1 MEILGLVFAGSATE
15 QRPEMAAFLADVLGM
30 PRLEVDGVEAD
41 LFGLPDGS
49 AFAVADPRGMGDT
62 SRTIGFLVADLDA
75 AAQELRAAG
84 VEVGGEFGVNGR
96 WRYLHFRAPDG
107 RLYEPCEERSQADQD
122 RDDPDGVV

>member
-1 MEILGLVFAGSATE
+1 MSPRAGGGLEILGLTFAGSATE
-15 QRPEMAAFLADVLGM
+15 QREEMTAFLAGVLQL

-84 VEVGGEFGVNGR
+84 VDVDDEFGVNAR

-107 RLYEPCEERSQADQD
+107 RLYELCEER
-122 RDDPDGVV
+122 